1 MLIKS
6 GLMKNTVD
14 ARRRRFLKGAA
25 LAGAGTVV
33 AGATTLADINDGA
46 KAQGSPIPIGGITPL
61 TGPGAPSGAEA
72 KRGLEMACEEVNAMG
87 GILGRPVEPF
97 FGDSKNRSAD
107 EVVSAANL
115 LIDRQEVHAI
125 INGHNIGSNNAEY
138 DLVAD
143 ASVMYIHTNTLRQHD
158 EWIENNPGKY
168 PTIFMSDPAEFWY
181 GPGWIKFISWLR
193 DTGQWTPQNNTI
205 ALGFGLASLQHRDLP
220 TPPPRSRRITDGRS
234 PGAALRRWRRRPRS
248 GGRSSPRSG
257 RPTRRRSRTRTSM
270 RATLRSS

>member
-33 AGATTLADINDGA
+33 AGAATLADINDGA
-46 KAQGSPIPIGGITPL
+46 KAQGSPITIGGITPL

-87 GILGRPVEPF
+87 GILGRPVEPV

-115 LIDRQEVHAI
+115 LIDRHEVHAI

-205 ALGFGLASLQHRDLP
+205 ALVSGSLPYSTVISNAAAQVAADHGVGACLGRHRNGVGADHRVGAD
-220 TPPPRSRRITDGRS
+220 PRQD
-234 PGAALRRWRRRPRS
+234 P
-248 GGRSSPRSG
+248 
-257 RPTRRRSRTRTSM
+257 
-270 RATLRSS
+270 